1 MNLALC
7 TEVERG
13 GRPAHGE
20 KDEGGRVPLQP
31 PPVASSVE
39 PSWETEEMNVL
50 VGDAMEIRWIFLMN
64 LEARLQLTRKEI
76 KYMFVLP

>member
-13 GRPAHGE
+13 GRPGHGE

-31 PPVASSVE
+31 LLVASSVE
-39 PSWETEEMNVL
+39 PLWETEEMNVL
-50 VGDAMEIRWIFLMN
+50 VGDAMKIRWIFLMN
-64 LEARLQLTRKEI
+64 VEAR
-76 KYMFVLP
+76 YMFVLP